1 MHHKRAI
8 MAGSFDPFQRGHA
21 WLAKQALNLAESVA
35 IVISYNV
42 TKSGTFDIAER
53 TDIIN
58 RVLDLEILPN
68 RVDRARIE
76 VEVVTDEILAY
87 YAQRTG
93 ASLLVRGLR
102 NDLDFRYER
111 DILDINRIAAPEIET
126 VFMMPPSELTLAS
139 SSMVKG
145 LLKFD
150 GGDRIASQFAH
161 SFVVDALLEKIYANR
176 SV

>member
-1 MHHKRAI
+1 MYHNRAI

-21 WLAKQALNLAESVA
+21 WLAKQALELADYVA
-35 IVISYNV
+35 VVVSYNV
-42 TKSGTFDIAER
+42 DKKGTFDLKER
-53 TDIIN
+53 ISLIN
-58 RVLDLEILPN
+58 HVLDAEIP
-68 RVDRARIE
+68 DREDRQRIE
-76 VEVVTDEILAY
+76 AEVVTDEILAC
-87 YAQRTG
+87 YAKRTG
-93 ASLLVRGLR
+93 ASLLIRGLR

-111 DILDINRIAAPEIET
+111 DILDINRIAAPTIET

-150 GGDRIASQFAH
+150 GGENIALQFAH
-161 SFVVDALLEKIYANR
+161 PFVVDALLEKIYANR

>member
-1 MHHKRAI
+1 MYHNRAI
-8 MAGSFDPFQRGHA
+8 IAGSFDPFQRGHA
-21 WLAKQALNLAESVA
+21 WLVDQALKLADTVA

-42 TKSGTFDIAER
+42 DKIGTFNVDER
-53 TDIIN
+53 KTLIGQVLLSTLPTNDHH
-58 RVLDLEILPN
+58 RVT
-68 RVDRARIE
+68 
-76 VEVVTDEILAY
+76 VEVVTDEILAV
-87 YAQRTG
+87 YAKRTG

-150 GGDRIASQFAH
+150 GGRKIAAQFAH
-161 SFVVDALLEKIYANR
+161 PVVVDALLEKINEKR
-176 SV
+176 

>member
-1 MHHKRAI
+1 MYHNRAI
-8 MAGSFDPFQRGHA
+8 IAGSFDPFQRGHA
-21 WLAKQALNLAESVA
+21 WLVNQALKLSDTVA

-42 TKSGTFDIAER
+42 DKIGTFNVDER
-53 TDIIN
+53 KTLIGQVLLSTLPTNDN
-58 RVLDLEILPN
+58 HRVT
-68 RVDRARIE
+68 
-76 VEVVTDEILAY
+76 VEVVTDEILAV
-87 YAQRTG
+87 YAKRTG
-93 ASLLVRGLR
+93 ASLLVRDLR

-150 GGDRIASQFAH
+150 GGRKIAEQFAH
-161 SFVVDALLEKIYANR
+161 PVVVGALLEKLK
-176 SV
+176 

>member
-1 MHHKRAI
+1 MAHNQAV

-21 WLAKQALNLAESVA
+21 WLAKQALNLADKVT

-42 TKSGTFDIAER
+42 AKSGTFSIDER
-53 TDIIN
+53 IDLIN
-58 RVLDLEILPN
+58 RVLDIEICAY
-68 RVDRARIE
+68 DRGRIG
-76 VEVVTDEILAY
+76 VEVVTDEILAC
-87 YAQRTG
+87 YAYRVG
-93 ASLLVRGLR
+93 ATLLIRGLR

-111 DILDINRIAAPEIET
+111 DILDINRMAVPEIET

-150 GGDRIASQFAH
+150 GGAKIVNNFAH
-161 SFVVDALLEKIYANR
+161 PFVIDALLEKLK
-176 SV
+176 

>member
-1 MHHKRAI
+1 MYHQHAI

-21 WLAKQALNLAESVA
+21 WLAHQALKLADHVS

-42 TKSGTFDIAER
+42 EKSGTFNLAER
-53 TDIIN
+53 QRLIKQVIAC
-58 RVLDLEILPN
+58 EIPAG
-68 RVDRARIE
+68 DQSRIS
-76 VEVVTDEILAY
+76 VKSVTDEILAC
-87 YAQRTG
+87 YAKRTG
-93 ASLLVRGLR
+93 ASLLIRGLR

-111 DILDINRIAAPEIET
+111 DILDINRIAAPTIET

-150 GGDRIASQFAH
+150 GGENIALQFAH
-161 SFVVDALLEKIYANR
+161 PFVVDALFPPFLKL
-176 SV
+176 V